1 MLLELTRLEVPP
13 GQRLLLRD
21 VTWQEFETILDEL
34 GDHRGARLAYDR
46 GLCYFTSTGELV
58 PTPEAAALE
67 AEVAVAEAEI
77 RADRLPCVTPLIPN
91 PPYGLQGL

>member
-58 PTPEAAALE
+58 LTPEEAAAQ
-67 AEVAVAEAEI
+67 AEI
-77 RADRLPCVTPLIPN
+77 RADRLAQQLRALGVEPEI
-91 PPYGLQGL
+91 